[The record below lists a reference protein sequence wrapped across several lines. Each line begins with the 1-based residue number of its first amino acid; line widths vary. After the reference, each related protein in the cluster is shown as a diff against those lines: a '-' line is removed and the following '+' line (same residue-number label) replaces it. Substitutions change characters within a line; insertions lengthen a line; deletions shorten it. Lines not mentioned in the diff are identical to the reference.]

1 MKRTRSPGSRLPGL
15 VRTHVWLVVLATFL
29 ALGAAVA
36 AAATRPVTYK
46 STAEVVVGP
55 EDTGSTPLRPEMGTE
70 LAVARSGVVTDDAAA
85 TLGTSSAAA
94 KEGMSASVVL
104 ESSVLRISYTARTP
118 SAALRGARA
127 FVGAYVTYRNSTAPN
142 PVARV
147 VTPATLPT
155 SGARGDV
162 PIVLTLG
169 LLAGLAVGICAAWL
183 WDRLSDRVRHA
194 AELEE
199 RTGLPV
205 LAQVPRWPN
214 TRAPLHGEGL
224 ARESIAYVAARLG
237 SMAANGS
244 GRTIVVTSPRAGAGT
259 TSVAC
264 GAAAALAAQGK
275 EVVLIG
281 ANHEGLLPEQLLGVE
296 ASPGLRELLAGRC
309 SLEQVLHPTW
319 LPHLRVIAAGEPA
332 EIEGPLDL
340 EQMPLVL
347 SRLDARTLVVI
358 DAPPLLGSADS
369 LRLADLADLVVLV
382 GDLTSG
388 TRSDVQ
394 QALATL
400 GEMRA
405 RVAGWVSNVPPA
417 RFPDRAGVPDQASL
431 QSRSMAVA
439 ASTPKTSQPPVPA
452 QLSPAPVRPSAVSKR
467 ARQHPGRQLPEFPRR
482 TAPPRDGDRR
492 VPAPGASP
500 RR

>member
-1 MKRTRSPGSRLPGL
+1 MKRTPSSGSGLPGL
-15 VRTHVWLVVLATFL
+15 LRTHVWLVVLATFL
-29 ALGAAVA
+29 ALGAAVVA
-36 AAATRPVTYK
+36 TATRPVTYK
-46 STAEVVVGP
+46 STAEVMVAP
-55 EDTGSTPLRPEMGTE
+55 EETGSTPLRPEMGTE
-70 LAVARSGVVTDDAAA
+70 LAVARSGVVTDEAAA

-94 KEGMSASVVL
+94 EEGMSASVVL
-104 ESSVLRISYTARTP
+104 ESSVLRISYTAGTP
-118 SAALRGARA
+118 SEALRGARA
-127 FVGAYVTYRNSTAPN
+127 FVDAFVDYRNSTAKS
-142 PVARV
+142 PVAVV

-155 SGARGDV
+155 SGSRAGV

-194 AELEE
+194 GELEE

-205 LAQVPRWPN
+205 VAQVPRWPS

-224 ARESIAYVAARLG
+224 ARESIAYVAARLA

-244 GRTIVVTSPRAGAGT
+244 GRTIVLTSPRAGAGT

-281 ANHEGLLPEQLLGVE
+281 ANHEGLLPEQLLGVA

-309 SLEQVLHPTW
+309 SLEQALQPTG
-319 LPHLRVIAAGEPA
+319 LPHLRVVAAGEPGD
-332 EIEGPLDL
+332 IEGPLEL

-347 SRLDARTLVVI
+347 SRLDARALVVI

-369 LRLADLADLVVLV
+369 LRLAYHADLVVLV

-394 QALATL
+394 QALALL

-405 RVAGWVSNVPPA
+405 RVAGWVSNVPPP
-417 RFPDRAGVPDQASL
+417 RSPDRAGEPDQAST
-431 QSRSMAVA
+431 QSRSKALA
-439 ASTPKTSQPPVPA
+439 ASTPKTSQPPAPA
-452 QLSPAPVRPSAVSKR
+452 PLSPAPVRPSAVSKK
-467 ARQHPGRQLPEFPRR
+467 ARQHPGRQLPDFPRR
-482 TAPPRDGDRR
+482 AALPRDGDRR
-492 VPAPGASP
+492 VRAPGASP